1 MFSFTE
7 LKTHQKDTMIKSV
20 VLTQKAKAEKQNK
33 R

>member
-20 VLTQKAKAEKQNK
+20 VLTLKAKAEK
-33 R
+33 